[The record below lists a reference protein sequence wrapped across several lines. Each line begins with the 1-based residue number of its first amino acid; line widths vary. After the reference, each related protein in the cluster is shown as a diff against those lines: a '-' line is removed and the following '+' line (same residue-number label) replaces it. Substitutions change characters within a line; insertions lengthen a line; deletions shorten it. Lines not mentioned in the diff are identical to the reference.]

1 MRLKLKRTRR
11 TSSKYGGVYI
21 CCVREYCGVLPLQAK
36 KLEARE
42 QELKKRDALYQ
53 EHVAKLEAKVS
64 RSQLILCEGAKPC
77 LV

>member
-1 MRLKLKRTRR
+1 MK
-11 TSSKYGGVYI
+11 
-21 CCVREYCGVLPLQAK
+21 AK
-36 KLEARE
+36 KLEVRE

-64 RSQLILCEGAKPC
+64 RSQLILCEGAKSC